1 MQKLIAC
8 LPALATTA
16 LNGLMCWGIN
26 QMPGKS
32 DLPIPQEAFF
42 WVTVGSVAG
51 IAFFSTQSSGTQRS
65 LETNNRDWVVG
76 LPPVIGS
83 VVLFGLLKGGH
94 LPSELVQ
101 YAGYASLLLFV
112 MGTLLP
118 TLRAFSEMRQSRIA
132 MPVTATGLSPQEYK
146 NRQALLNKVKNY
158 WVKGVLEGSLSN
170 RARIELGLE
179 ERLDAVQL
187 DWETPEQPR
196 RSLPKGTKAINQ
208 FDKMGKGCT
217 LLILGAPGAGKTT
230 TLLELTSELINR
242 AEQDTNLVIPVVFNL
257 SSWAATKK
265 QTIAEWLVEELD
277 SRYQIPERFGADWVK
292 NEQLL
297 LLLDGLDE
305 VSEDRRNDCV
315 IAINEFKQ
323 SHGVT
328 EIVVCSRI
336 KDYEALYS
344 RLKFQGAIFIEDLT
358 LEEINDYFDN
368 AADKLQ
374 GVKTAWINDDVLQ
387 ELTKT
392 PLILSVIAIAY
403 EGMSIED
410 LPKMTLKERRK
421 HLFNKYIE
429 KMFNRRKNSCRYSNK
444 LTITWLTWLSKVM
457 SKDSQTVFLIERM
470 QPEWLL
476 EKERKI
482 YSIGIFLLILFLL
495 ILIIFGIFINLSM
508 LSMVIGIIISVATLL
523 IGFFLTSKS
532 TIEPM
537 LKLLWLETLLGAA
550 LAFILGLIGGGIIGG
565 GIGWVIVKFILKLE
579 PMSLLNVGI
588 FTGIVSGFIV
598 IFIVLFDNNDFVIES
613 ISKPNQGIWMSLRN
627 SFFIMFFWLLILGMI
642 TVTFQLPLYWSLTIA
657 VFLGICSPGGFAC
670 IQHFVLRI
678 VLYRSGKIPWNYAR
692 FLDYATE
699 RIFLQKVGGG
709 YIFIHRLLLDHFAS
723 LESND

>member
-8 LPALATTA
+8 LPILATTA

-32 DLPIPQEAFF
+32 NLPIPLSQEVVF
-42 WVTVGSVAG
+42 WLTVGSVVG

-65 LETNNRDWVVG
+65 LETNNRDWLVG

-94 LPSELVQ
+94 LPSELSQ

-118 TLRAFSEMRQSRIA
+118 TLMAFLKMRQTNIA
-132 MPVTATGLSPQEYK
+132 IPATTTGLSPQAYR

-242 AEQDTNLVIPVVFNL
+242 AEQDINLLIPVVFNL

-277 SRYQIPERFGADWVK
+277 SRYQIPEKFGADWVK

-305 VSEDRRNDCV
+305 VSEDRRNHCV
-315 IAINEFKQ
+315 VAINEFKQ

-336 KDYEALYS
+336 KDYEALSS

-374 GVKTAWINDDVLQ
+374 GVKAAWINDDVLQ

-444 LTITWLTWLSKVM
+444 LTITWLTWLAKVM
-457 SKDSQTVFLIERM
+457 STDSQTVFLIERL
-470 QPEWLL
+470 QPKFMSDKEKSKYRTILFIIPLL
-476 EKERKI
+476 LGFILMIFLSTSTIINCLIFLVLFRFGMILSTTSTIKPMLSFDKEVI
-482 YSIGIFLLILFLL
+482 ELIGVLIFLLV
-495 ILIIFGIFINLSM
+495 G
-508 LSMVIGIIISVATLL
+508 G
-523 IGFFLTSKS
+523 
-532 TIEPM
+532 
-537 LKLLWLETLLGAA
+537 
-550 LAFILGLIGGGIIGG
+550 GLIGGG
-565 GIGWVIVKFILKLE
+565 L
-579 PMSLLNVGI
+579 
-588 FTGIVSGFIV
+588 GFIFARYV
-598 IFIVLFDNNDFVIES
+598 FHDESVTLFYAAKITLIGTFIGTIPITFFLLFNFEEFVIES
-613 ISKPNQGIWMSLRN
+613 IVKPNQGIWTSLKN
-627 SFFIMFFWLLILGMI
+627 GLFLLFIFIFVLGIFSIL
-642 TVTFQLPLYWSLTIA
+642 VNFSLVWSTAIA
-657 VFLGICSPGGFAC
+657 VLLGIFSSGIFAC
-670 IQHFVLRI
+670 IQHFALRI
-678 VLYRSGKIPWNYAR
+678 FLYRSGKIPWNYAR

-723 LESND
+723 LESDD